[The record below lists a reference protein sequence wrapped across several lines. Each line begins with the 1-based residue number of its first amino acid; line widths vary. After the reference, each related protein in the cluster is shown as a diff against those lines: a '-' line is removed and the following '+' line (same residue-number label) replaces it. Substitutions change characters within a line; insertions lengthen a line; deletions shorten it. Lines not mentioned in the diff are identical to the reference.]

1 MEYLWEQGI
10 QSTHYPHLD
19 GDISTDVLVIGGGM
33 AGVLCAR
40 QLAKAGADCVLV
52 EAKRIGSGVT
62 KGTTAVLTAQHD
74 TLYTDLISSFGREK
88 AKLYLDANLRA
99 VERYQALS
107 RDIPCAF
114 EERPSV
120 MYSLTD
126 AETLRKEAAAVNS
139 LGFPAEFVAEVP
151 IPLKVAGAV
160 RYPDMAQ
167 FHPLKLLH
175 GAARGLKIYE
185 HTFVHRLEGAVAYT
199 DRGRVTAKNVIVA
212 THFPFINKHGMYF
225 MKLYQKRSFVLALQ
239 NAPALNCTLVDMA
252 EGGMYFR
259 SYQNLLLVG
268 GGDHRTGQKNGGFDA
283 VRAFVRQYYPQAR
296 EAISWATQD
305 CMSLDGVPYIGPYSP
320 SLPNVFVA
328 SGFNEWGMTTSMVAS
343 DILSDLVQ
351 GRENRFAPVFSP
363 SRSMLHTQLFANLGA
378 TAVNFCIPTV
388 KRCPHLGCALRWNPA
403 EHSWDCSCHGSRFDG
418 SGALIDNP
426 ALRNASVGRKGDNM

>member
-126 AETLRKEAAAVNS
+126 AETLRKEAAAAGLSGRVCRRGSHS
-139 LGFPAEFVAEVP
+139 LKGCGRSSLSWHGA
-151 IPLKVAGAV
+151 IPSAKIASRRGAGA
-160 RYPDMAQ
+160 
-167 FHPLKLLH
+167 
-175 GAARGLKIYE
+175 
-185 HTFVHRLEGAVAYT
+185 
-199 DRGRVTAKNVIVA
+199 
-212 THFPFINKHGMYF
+212 
-225 MKLYQKRSFVLALQ
+225 
-239 NAPALNCTLVDMA
+239 
-252 EGGMYFR
+252 
-259 SYQNLLLVG
+259 
-268 GGDHRTGQKNGGFDA
+268 
-283 VRAFVRQYYPQAR
+283 
-296 EAISWATQD
+296 
-305 CMSLDGVPYIGPYSP
+305 
-320 SLPNVFVA
+320 
-328 SGFNEWGMTTSMVAS
+328 
-343 DILSDLVQ
+343 
-351 GRENRFAPVFSP
+351 
-363 SRSMLHTQLFANLGA
+363 
-378 TAVNFCIPTV
+378 
-388 KRCPHLGCALRWNPA
+388 
-403 EHSWDCSCHGSRFDG
+403 
-418 SGALIDNP
+418 
-426 ALRNASVGRKGDNM
+426 